1 MILVTT
7 INVLNLISEYNKS
20 DANLPASHAWSA
32 GEVTLLE
39 ALQQIR
45 ADLDK
50 DQKLSIKPTRL
61 LVNPEFL
68 ERWTEEEI
76 QQMYEDAIRSLSE

>member
-1 MILVTT
+1 M
-7 INVLNLISEYNKS
+7 
-20 DANLPASHAWSA
+20 
-32 GEVTLLE
+32 TLLE
-39 ALQQIR
+39 ALQAIR
-45 ADLDK
+45 ADLDQ

-76 QQMYEDAIRSLSE
+76 QQMYEDAIRSLSK